1 MPQRPGPYCLQPLCH
16 GAAGHS
22 RSPESGCLRLRR
34 QPITTN
40 EVHMEINKLRS
51 RAGSW
56 QARLRLM
63 SLLTLL
69 GLAGL
74 TGGLALAQAPAA
86 PASPAVQQSGDSIAP
101 ADIAAVAPFAG
112 TAVERFG
119 VREMFVQA
127 DLVVKSVMIFLVFC
141 SLLTWAILFE
151 KLWAF
156 STARRRNRAFIN
168 AFRHGDTAQLTEQ
181 ASGSAVGRIWQA
193 AQAELKHF
201 DHHRGSNVTADQIN
215 RLLQRMS
222 LSASVVQEGDLSR
235 LGAMMGV
242 LATIGATAPFI
253 GLFGT
258 VWGILNSFAGI
269 ATMKTASLAVVA
281 PGIAEAL
288 LATALGLFA
297 AIPAV
302 MIFNKFARDING
314 FVGTL
319 DNFCAELLAT
329 VSRQMDE
336 AR

>member
-1 MPQRPGPYCLQPLCH
+1 
-16 GAAGHS
+16 
-22 RSPESGCLRLRR
+22 
-34 QPITTN
+34 
-40 EVHMEINKLRS
+40 MEINMLRS
-51 RAGSW
+51 RVGGW
-56 QARLRLM
+56 QAKLRLM
-63 SLLTLL
+63 SLLALL
-69 GLAGL
+69 GIAGL
-74 TGGLALAQAPAA
+74 TGGLALAQAPITPVNPPLQQADNSAA
-86 PASPAVQQSGDSIAP
+86 S
-101 ADIAAVAPFAG
+101 ADVVTSAPFAEAAG
-112 TAVERFG
+112 ERFG

-127 DLVVKSVMIFLVFC
+127 DLVVKSVMVFLLFC

-156 STARRRNRAFIN
+156 SAARRRNRAFIN
-168 AFRHGDTAQLTEQ
+168 AFRSGDTAQMTER
-181 ASGSAVGRIWQA
+181 ANGSAVGRIWQA
-193 AQAELKHF
+193 AQAELRHF
-201 DHHRGSNVTADQIN
+201 GHHRGSNVTAEQIN

-222 LSASVVQEGDLSR
+222 LSASIVQEGDLSR
-235 LGAMMGV
+235 LGTMMGV

>member
-1 MPQRPGPYCLQPLCH
+1 
-16 GAAGHS
+16 
-22 RSPESGCLRLRR
+22 
-34 QPITTN
+34 
-40 EVHMEINKLRS
+40 MEINMLRS
-51 RAGSW
+51 RVGGW
-56 QARLRLM
+56 QAKLRLM
-63 SLLTLL
+63 SLLALL
-69 GLAGL
+69 GIAGL
-74 TGGLALAQAPAA
+74 TGGLALAQAPTTPVNPPLQQADNSAA
-86 PASPAVQQSGDSIAP
+86 SADVVTSGLFAE
-101 ADIAAVAPFAG
+101 AAG
-112 TAVERFG
+112 ERFG

-127 DLVVKSVMIFLVFC
+127 DLVVKSVMVFLLFC

-156 STARRRNRAFIN
+156 SAARRRNRAFIN
-168 AFRHGDTAQLTEQ
+168 AFRSGDTAQMTER
-181 ASGSAVGRIWQA
+181 ANGSAVGRIWQA
-193 AQAELKHF
+193 AQAELRHF
-201 DHHRGSNVTADQIN
+201 GHHRGSNVTAEQIN

-222 LSASVVQEGDLSR
+222 LSASIVQEGDLSR
-235 LGAMMGV
+235 LGTMMGV

>member
-1 MPQRPGPYCLQPLCH
+1 
-16 GAAGHS
+16 
-22 RSPESGCLRLRR
+22 
-34 QPITTN
+34 
-40 EVHMEINKLRS
+40 MEINKLRS
-51 RAGSW
+51 RVGSW
-56 QARLRLM
+56 QARLRLV
-63 SLLTLL
+63 SLLVLL
-69 GLAGL
+69 GIAGL

-86 PASPAVQQSGDSIAP
+86 PVSPPEQHAGSGAAP
-101 ADIAAVAPFAG
+101 ADMAAVELFAG
-112 TAVERFG
+112 TAAERFG

-127 DLVVKSVMIFLVFC
+127 DLVVKSVMLFLVFC

-156 STARRRNRAFIN
+156 SAARRHNRAFIN
-168 AFRHGDTAQLTEQ
+168 AFRSGDTAQMTER

-193 AQAELKHF
+193 AQGELKHF
-201 DHHRGSNVTADQIN
+201 GQHRGSNVTADQIN

-329 VSRQMDE
+329 VSRQLDE